1 MPNPNRHDQPAEGG
15 VEAVE
20 HTLQKQSET
29 KPADKPATEPDRKP
43 RDNKVDN
50 AQERRP

>member
-20 HTLQKQSET
+20 HTLHKHSEP
-29 KPADKPATEPDRKP
+29 KPAKRFSDAAESDGKQ
-43 RDNKVDN
+43 RDNKADK
-50 AQERRP
+50 QP